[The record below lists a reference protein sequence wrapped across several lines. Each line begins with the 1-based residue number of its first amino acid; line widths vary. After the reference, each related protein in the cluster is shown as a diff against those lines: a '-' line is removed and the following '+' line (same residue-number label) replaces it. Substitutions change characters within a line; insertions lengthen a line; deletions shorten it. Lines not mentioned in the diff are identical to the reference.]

1 MRVHREAG
9 DAKEQLRILNENL
22 KRQTELSIAHERE
35 SRSLTD
41 ENKTLRGLM
50 DTFKQD
56 AANLKDNQNS
66 IIGNLR
72 KQLDETNEMI
82 EHLKEAKHRE
92 FKKLR
97 EKCDEDIRRETDKY

>member
-1 MRVHREAG
+1 M
-9 DAKEQLRILNENL
+9 
-22 KRQTELSIAHERE
+22 TELSRAHERE
-35 SRSLTD
+35 SKSLTD

-50 DTFKQD
+50 DTFKRD
-56 AANLKDNQNS
+56 AENLKENQNS
-66 IIGNLR
+66 LIGNLR

-82 EHLKEAKHRE
+82 EALKDSKHRE

>member
-82 EHLKEAKHRE
+82 EQLKEAKHRE